1 MCTLH
6 LQLTS
11 TRHFLFANFNTLYGF
26 HLPYERLNYGCGSF
40 RKKIGPQVSAFAR
53 GMKWVLSV
61 VLVRDAPRSMESK
74 APIKE
79 RSISRPPLPNGSLL
93 LNHDKWL
100 SNKPQ
105 TNPTHFDL
113 KCYQVK
119 GATHKAIWGFFP
131 PSRKAFLHQECLIQL
146 QMARMIVEQ
155 LTHLWPL
162 HTH

>member
-1 MCTLH
+1 
-6 LQLTS
+6 
-11 TRHFLFANFNTLYGF
+11 
-26 HLPYERLNYGCGSF
+26 
-40 RKKIGPQVSAFAR
+40 
-53 GMKWVLSV
+53 MKWVLSV
-61 VLVRDAPRSMESK
+61 VLVRDAPRSVESK

-79 RSISRPPLPNGSLL
+79 RSISRPPLPNGGLL

-113 KCYQVK
+113 KCCQVK

-155 LTHLWPL
+155 LTHFVAFTYSLMNSNK
-162 HTH
+162 THFFLQVQRPMQKRLSFLFTFRP

>member
-1 MCTLH
+1 M
-6 LQLTS
+6 
-11 TRHFLFANFNTLYGF
+11 
-26 HLPYERLNYGCGSF
+26 E
-40 RKKIGPQVSAFAR
+40 
-53 GMKWVLSV
+53 WVLSV
-61 VLVRDAPRSMESK
+61 VLVRDAPRSVESK

-79 RSISRPPLPNGSLL
+79 RSISRPPLPNGGLL

-113 KCYQVK
+113 KCCQVK

-155 LTHLWPL
+155 LTHFVAFTYSLMNSNK
-162 HTH
+162 THFFLQVQRPMQKRLSFLFTFRP

>member
-1 MCTLH
+1 
-6 LQLTS
+6 
-11 TRHFLFANFNTLYGF
+11 
-26 HLPYERLNYGCGSF
+26 
-40 RKKIGPQVSAFAR
+40 
-53 GMKWVLSV
+53 MKWVLSD
-61 VLVRDAPRSMESK
+61 VLVRDAPRSVESK

-79 RSISRPPLPNGSLL
+79 RSISRPPLPNGGLF

-113 KCYQVK
+113 KCCQVK

-155 LTHLWPL
+155 LTHFVAFTYSLMNSNK
-162 HTH
+162 THFFLQVQRPMQKRLSFLFTFRP

>member
-1 MCTLH
+1 
-6 LQLTS
+6 
-11 TRHFLFANFNTLYGF
+11 
-26 HLPYERLNYGCGSF
+26 
-40 RKKIGPQVSAFAR
+40 
-53 GMKWVLSV
+53 MKWVLSV
-61 VLVRDAPRSMESK
+61 VLVRDAPRSVESK

-79 RSISRPPLPNGSLL
+79 RSISRPPLPNGGLL

-113 KCYQVK
+113 KCCQVK

-155 LTHLWPL
+155 LTHFVGFTYSLMNSNK
-162 HTH
+162 THFFLQVQRPMQKRLSFLFTFRP

>member
-1 MCTLH
+1 
-6 LQLTS
+6 
-11 TRHFLFANFNTLYGF
+11 
-26 HLPYERLNYGCGSF
+26 
-40 RKKIGPQVSAFAR
+40 
-53 GMKWVLSV
+53 MKWVLSV
-61 VLVRDAPRSMESK
+61 VQVRDAPRSVESK

-79 RSISRPPLPNGSLL
+79 RSISRPPLPNGGLL

-113 KCYQVK
+113 KCCQVK

-155 LTHLWPL
+155 LTHFVAFTYSLMNSNKTQFFFASSRANAEKTFFFIHIPPL
-162 HTH
+162 MTQLYVESKSTLFEVRSTEIVKY